1 MRIQKAPEEC
11 TLNFAPAGNLWLI
24 SLHFSI
30 VIFWR
35 FTIWADHYTTV
46 I

>member
-11 TLNFAPAGNLWLI
+11 TLNFPPAGNLWLK
-24 SLHFSI
+24 SLPFSR

-35 FTIWADHYTTV
+35 FTIWRDRYTTV